1 MNQQAARNN
10 PVNRVWK
17 FFASVKL
24 SVVVLLALAATSV
37 IGTLIPQNASPMMY
51 MQRYGDTLYPVFK
64 AMGFFDM
71 YHAWW
76 FRLLLGLLTVN
87 IIVCSIDRLSATW
100 KIIFPRKI
108 NFQASRFRKSKERVE
123 WREGDAPDQLFNTCK
138 EFVSRHFR
146 HVSTQDTDNGTLVFG
161 EKGRWT
167 RLGVYAVHTSI
178 LLMVIGGLIG
188 SLYGFEGFTN
198 VSEGEAVQRISL
210 KNSNKKKT
218 LPFAIRCDDF
228 SISHYESGMPKEYRS
243 TVSILKDQ
251 EAVHQ
256 ADIRVNDPLRYKG
269 INIFQ
274 SSYGR
279 IPEKFTIVFADPG
292 SGIAYEKQASLGSR
306 IEMPANKGTLIIEDF
321 RDNFRLR
328 GHNIGDSF
336 ICRIKRGG
344 QEEDGQT
351 GNFFALPLNY
361 PRFDRMRQGDFV
373 ISAKNVDFRYYTGL
387 QITRDPGVPIV
398 YVGFAIIII
407 GCYITFFMQHKQICV
422 ELRGSREGTDM
433 MLACISPKN
442 RPGMKAASR
451 KVALQ
456 LQNQLQSRER

>member
-1 MNQQAARNN
+1 MNQKAARNN
-10 PVNRVWK
+10 PVNRVWG
-17 FFASVKL
+17 FFTSVKL

-37 IGTLIPQNASPMMY
+37 IGTIIPQNAGSMMY
-51 MQRYGDTLYPVFK
+51 MQRYGETLYSVFK
-64 AMGFFDM
+64 ALGFFDM

-108 NFQASRFRKSKERVE
+108 NYRASRFRKSRDRVE
-123 WREGDAPDQLFNTCK
+123 WRQQDSPAQLAPACRD
-138 EFVSRHFR
+138 FVSKHFR
-146 HVSTQDTDNGTLVFG
+146 RVSTQETENGQIVFG

-188 SLYGFEGFTN
+188 SLYGFEGFAN

-210 KNSNKKKT
+210 KNSDEKKT
-218 LPFAIRCDDF
+218 LPFAVKCEDF
-228 SISHYESGMPKEYRS
+228 TVTHYESGMPREYRS
-243 TVSILKDQ
+243 SLSILNDQ
-251 EAVHQ
+251 KVVHQ

-279 IPEKFTIVFADPG
+279 IPDKFNIVFADPE

-306 IEMPANKGTLIIEDF
+306 IKMPADKGTLIIEDF

-336 ICRIKRGG
+336 ICRIKREGKKESG
-344 QEEDGQT
+344 ET

-361 PRFDRMRQGDFV
+361 PRFDRMRGGDFV
-373 ISAKNVDFRYYTGL
+373 ISAKNVDFSYYTGL

-398 YVGFAIIII
+398 YAGFAIIII

-422 ELRGSREGTDM
+422 ELRAGKEGTDM
-433 MLACISPKN
+433 MLACVSPKN

-451 KVALQ
+451 KLSLQ
-456 LQNQLQSRER
+456 LQNLLQSSER